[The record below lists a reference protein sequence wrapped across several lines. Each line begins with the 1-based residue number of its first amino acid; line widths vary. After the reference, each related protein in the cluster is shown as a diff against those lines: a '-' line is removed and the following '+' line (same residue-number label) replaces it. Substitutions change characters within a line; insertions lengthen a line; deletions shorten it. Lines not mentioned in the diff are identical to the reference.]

1 MVRQNSDAIEYLCQI
16 IPFDLSVAIN
26 VYVGKV
32 GRNVAASDI
41 GSVFC
46 HYPPTP
52 NAPSNS
58 WTLNYSI
65 IGITWPTINQ
75 WQFQN
80 DAAVSNSC
88 SAADGP
94 RIDPYVTSCNA
105 ARLPVTSL
113 PWPLNTPTVKHAWAS
128 QELTVAASER
138 NVAPPA
144 STFTTLD
151 LYSTTVIWITPN
163 TTAAPVWVTTSPAGS
178 YTANYGTNMQN
189 VPLHWQPDNDPT
201 LYSYEVC
208 RDIQEVPISPMPPR
222 STFWIGTKCLLGNIH
237 TGF

>member
-65 IGITWPTINQ
+65 IGITWPT
-75 WQFQN
+75 
-80 DAAVSNSC
+80 
-88 SAADGP
+88 
-94 RIDPYVTSCNA
+94 VTSCNA

-163 TTAAPVWVTTSPAGS
+163 TTAAPVWVTTSPAVS

-189 VPLHWQPDNDPT
+189 VPLHWQPDYDPT